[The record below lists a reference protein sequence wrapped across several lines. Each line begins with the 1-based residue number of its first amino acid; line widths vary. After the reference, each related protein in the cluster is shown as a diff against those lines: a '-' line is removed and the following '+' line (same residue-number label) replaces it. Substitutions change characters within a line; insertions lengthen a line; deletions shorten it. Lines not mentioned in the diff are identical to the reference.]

1 MKLEMDETLF
11 GALYPYIQDDDITDI
26 RWNGHALWVENLKK
40 GRYRTDVK
48 LDDEFLGIFTQRIAN
63 MQNINFNSSM
73 PSLQASTETL
83 RIHCI
88 HPFRTGDHTYSL
100 SIRKVPAVVRIN
112 EQSIKETKYA
122 QPATIELLA
131 ALIRNRYKGIIIGD
145 VGAGKTELLKYLA
158 RYIPDNMSTL
168 TAEDT
173 LEMKLPALYPGKDIS
188 SVLLD
193 EKYPAEQAIR
203 DALRLETRYLWLA
216 EARGREIARIMEGA
230 STGCTVWTT
239 IHTNNVWDIPD
250 RIVQMTGNLGDDK
263 DYENDVFAFFDVG
276 VKVEKV
282 ITDHGI
288 RRYIDQ
294 ICFFERDQKENRTVT
309 ILKNGHFT
317 GETIPESIIEKLQ
330 ENEEKRTLHLLQQA
344 GLVPGKK

>member
-1 MKLEMDETLF
+1 MRLEMNEDLF
-11 GALYPYIQDDDITDI
+11 GTLYPYIIDDDITDI
-26 RWNGHALWVENLKK
+26 RWNGHSLWVENLKK
-40 GRYRTDVK
+40 GRYRTEDI
-48 LDDEFLGIFTQRIAN
+48 LDDDWLDIFTQRISN
-63 MQNINFNSSM
+63 MQNVSFNASK
-73 PSLQASTETL
+73 PSLQASSETL

-88 HPFRTGDHTYSL
+88 HPSRTGDHTYSL

-112 EQSIKETKYA
+112 EKSIEETKYA
-122 QPATIELLA
+122 DKATIELLA
-131 ALIRNRYKGIIIGD
+131 GLVRNRYKGIVIGD

-158 RYIPDNMSTL
+158 RYIPDNMSTM

-173 LEMKLPALYPGKDIS
+173 LEMKLPVLYPGKDIS

-193 EKYPAEQAIR
+193 EHYPAEQAIR

-250 RIVQMTGNLGDDK
+250 RIEQMTGNAGIDK
-263 DYENDVFAFFDVG
+263 DYENDVFSFFNVG

-282 ITDHGI
+282 ITDNGI

-294 ICFFERDQKENRTVT
+294 ICFFERTEKENRTTV
-309 ILKNGHFT
+309 IMKNGRYT
-317 GETIPESIIEKLQ
+317 GEQIPAEIL
-330 ENEEKRTLHLLQQA
+330 ENLRENDEKRLLNLLDSV
-344 GLVPGKK
+344 GLIPKQK